1 MTTGEQGALVVFE
14 KRRGILDKP
23 VRYYLVKTRKY
34 TILVDAGPWEYP
46 EEEALKADYVIL
58 THHHWDHALGVV
70 GLAERG
76 VPICASENLRELV
89 DPSSLEKR
97 MATVLEALG
106 VRPIGEIGRAT
117 TWFKEAYTLIWRA
130 LEKAEIY
137 SIEDCPP
144 VLEGISSIIEC
155 PGHSPDHSCIIIGS
169 SIFIGDNIVAGDSV
183 LVTDL
188 DSYLKTLTKILSDP
202 TWSRAY
208 PSHGSYG
215 LKRAELAS
223 EINST
228 IKRKM
233 LRLNSIIANLIHN
246 EWIGFDS
253 LLESVYGKMDIIGKY
268 IAARSLIGYIVFLER
283 TGLIEINKHD
293 SPWRL
298 RLRSRG

>member
-34 TILVDAGPWEYP
+34 TILVDAGPWEHP
-46 EEEALKADYVIL
+46 DEEALKADYAIL

-76 VPICASENLRELV
+76 VPICASKNLREWA

-106 VRPIGEIGRAT
+106 VRPIGEIGHAT
-117 TWFKEAYTLIWRA
+117 SWFKEAYTLIWET

-144 VLEGISSIIEC
+144 VLEETLSIIEC
-155 PGHSPDHSCIIIGS
+155 PGHSLDHLCIIIGNN
-169 SIFIGDNIVAGDSV
+169 IFIGDNIVAGDSV

-188 DSYLKTLTKILSDP
+188 DLYLKTLTKILSDP
-202 TWSRAY
+202 TWSKAY
-208 PSHGSYG
+208 PSHGLYG
-215 LKRAELAS
+215 LERTELAS

-233 LRLNSIIANLIHN
+233 LRLNTIIANLIQS

-268 IAARSLIGYIVFLER
+268 IAARSLMGYIEFLER
-283 TGLIEINKHD
+283 TGLIEIDKHD

-298 RLRSRG
+298 RLKPRK